1 MNEVLRGPR
10 GILIILAIIVV
21 IAVALLVR
29 GFILG
34 DTDHDEDEDFTGT
47 VVAGYVV

>member
-10 GILIILAIIVV
+10 GIFIILAIIIV

-29 GFILG
+29 SFILG
-34 DTDHDEDEDFTGT
+34 DTDNDEDEAFTGT
-47 VVAGYVV
+47 VVAVHVV